1 MAISGAGMQN
11 VLQML
16 ESTSLQAGNSIG
28 AAQNNSAAQL
38 NGAQE
43 GLSFSDT
50 LKNSL
55 DRIDGMRKSANAKG
69 QAYARGDKN
78 VELNDVMVD
87 MQKGSLA
94 LQMGVEVRNKVVA
107 SYKEIMSMQV

>member
-1 MAISGAGMQN
+1 MAISGVGMQN

-16 ESTSLQAGNSIG
+16 ESTSLQAGNSVSGVQNG
-28 AAQNNSAAQL
+28 AAQVSN
-38 NGAQE
+38 AQE

-55 DRIDGMRKSANAKG
+55 DRIDGMRKGAQVKG
-69 QAYARGDKN
+69 EAYARGDKS
-78 VELNDVMVD
+78 VQLNDVMVD

-94 LQMGVEVRNKVVA
+94 LQMGVEVRNKMVS
-107 SYKEIMSMQV
+107 SYKEIMNMQV

>member
-1 MAISGAGMQN
+1 MAISGVGMQN

-16 ESTSLQAGNSIG
+16 ESTSLQAGNTIG
-28 AAQNNSAAQL
+28 SAQNSAAQIS
-38 NGAQE
+38 NAQE

-55 DRIDGMRKSANAKG
+55 DRIDGMRKSADAKG

-78 VELNDVMVD
+78 VQLNDVMVD

-94 LQMGVEVRNKVVA
+94 LQMGVEVRNKVVT
-107 SYKEIMSMQV
+107 SYKEIMNMQV

>member
-1 MAISGAGMQN
+1 MAISGVGMQN

-16 ESTSLQAGNSIG
+16 ESTSLQAGNTVGGVQNG
-28 AAQNNSAAQL
+28 AAQVGNV
-38 NGAQE
+38 QE

-55 DRIDGMRKSANAKG
+55 DRIDGMRKSAQVKG
-69 QAYARGDKN
+69 QAYARGDKS
-78 VELNDVMVD
+78 VQLNDVMVD

-94 LQMGVEVRNKVVA
+94 LQMGVEVRNKMVS
-107 SYKEIMSMQV
+107 SYKEIMNMQV